1 MAGVLSYDQKKVVVH
16 EVEKILKCSTM
27 NECARPP
34 DQYIFFERIGG
45 ERIVKNG

>member
-1 MAGVLSYDQKKVVVH
+1 VH

-45 ERIVKNG
+45 ERIVKNGQKYCYYW